1 MLKCIVDGRVEYRGI
16 KYMNKIVLEHY
27 PASDLPN
34 DMREGIP
41 GDAKV
46 RVTIEEEIQRPS
58 FSEIRKQLE
67 QVRSKLPRNV
77 TVEEAVQRVRD
88 LRDEWDN

>member
-1 MLKCIVDGRVEYRGI
+1 
-16 KYMNKIVLEHY
+16 MNKIVLEHY